1 MKKIKVLEN
10 NGLLLVLFLSEL
22 RKNIQIKK
30 YILYF
35 DVRKIFK

>member
-35 DVRKIFK
+35 DVRNIFK